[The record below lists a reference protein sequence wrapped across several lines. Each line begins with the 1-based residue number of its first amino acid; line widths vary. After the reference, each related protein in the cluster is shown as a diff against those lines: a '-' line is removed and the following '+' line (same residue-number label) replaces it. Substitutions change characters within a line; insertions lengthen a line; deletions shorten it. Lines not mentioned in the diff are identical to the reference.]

1 MARNSSVRPPAAD
14 CVVDFFNYAPR
25 RAPSRKPRRRRE
37 SDWRPV
43 VTDDFPDPLPIT
55 DAELDI
61 IEAHFADL
69 LDELFGPR
77 G

>member
-1 MARNSSVRPPAAD
+1 MVRSSPVHPPAFD
-14 CVVDFFNYAPR
+14 CVVDFFDYAPR
-25 RAPSRKPRRRRE
+25 RVLREKPRRRRE
-37 SDWRPV
+37 PKWQPI

-77 G
+77 L

>member
-1 MARNSSVRPPAAD
+1 MARSSIVPPPASD
-14 CVVDFFNYAPR
+14 RVVDFFDYAPR
-25 RAPSRKPRRRRE
+25 RAPEKLRPRRE
-37 SDWRPV
+37 PQWQPI
-43 VTDDFPDPLPIT
+43 VTDDFSDPLPIT

-77 G
+77 L